1 MVRKREWV
9 TSKGEHKESWI
20 ADYADQGGTRHIK
33 TFSRKRDADAFAFT
47 TMLRSGKGHTL
58 LRQRDDHKG
67 R

>member
-1 MVRKREWV
+1 MSVRKREWV

-47 TMLRSGKGHTL
+47 THVAVREGTHVAPPA
-58 LRQRDDHKG
+58 
-67 R
+67 